1 MPVVAVF
8 MFKNHVPFPVF
19 VLHYFLCIIFIFSD
33 LDGSALGM
41 SSSPAL
47 PEGGILSPSPDPLPP
62 PLPNPINLR
71 LPEHGQE
78 EEFIPVS
85 DH

>member
-1 MPVVAVF
+1 
-8 MFKNHVPFPVF
+8 MFSTISCPSSSS
-19 VLHYFLCIIFIFSD
+19 SD
-33 LDGSALGM
+33 LDSSALGM

-62 PLPNPINLR
+62 PLPNPVNLR